1 MRQQAITV
9 ELPDDIYERV
19 KRTARGMKQPVKQ
32 ALVSIVKA
40 AMPSLER
47 VPPEYRPDLEAMESL
62 SDGELWEIAESSVP
76 VAQQR
81 QLTRLLQ
88 KNQRGIMT
96 EQERHALTRLRTE
109 ADRLM
114 LRRSYA
120 YLLLKYRGHRIP
132 TLADLRQ

>member
-1 MRQQAITV
+1 MRQQAIIV
-9 ELPDDIYERV
+9 ELPDEIYERV
-19 KRTARGMKQPVKQ
+19 KRTARGMRQPMKQ

-47 VPPEYRPDLEAMESL
+47 VPLEYRPELGAMESL
-62 SDGELWEIAESSVP
+62 SDEELWRIADSSTP

-81 QLTRLLQ
+81 QLTRLLR
-88 KNQRGIMT
+88 KNQKET
-96 EQERHALTRLRTE
+96 LTDQERQTLTRLRTE

-114 LRRSYA
+114 LHRSYA

-132 TLADLRQ
+132 TLAELRQ